1 MAGGIGVVTKFQT
14 KMADKG
20 WNLEYDRVLR
30 KFVDPE
36 IQKLYEIFFDGFMSG
51 PVGDTGFHVVARIT
65 DKGLQFGH
73 SPYIHKKRNLAVKAQ
88 QRHARMHGEG
98 FILLSGN
105 YRDLQKLES
114 RLGYEI
120 PNLPYNTKK
129 ITSKHVTVV
138 QTLPK
143 IKQPE

>member
-65 DKGLQFGH
+65 DKGLHFGH

-88 QRHARMHGEG
+88 QRHAHMHGGG

-105 YRDLQKLES
+105 HRDLKELEAC
-114 RLGYEI
+114 LGYEI
-120 PNLPYNTKK
+120 PNLPFKTKN

-138 QTLPK
+138 QTPPK
-143 IKQPE
+143 VK